1 MRKASENGSISEA
14 ILKDSIE
21 NYENSSTKKAAGSI
35 IKNGINNTA
44 CNHEA
49 VIKMSHMFSDEI
61 DSMDITDQKKS
72 GRCWIFAGMN
82 VLRYHIHKNLQ
93 IKNPD
98 FELSQAYIMFCDKLE
113 KSNYFLESV
122 ISTVKEPKN
131 SRIVMWLFANLI
143 QDGGQW
149 DMLVNVIKK
158 YGLLPKYAMP
168 ETFQSSNSQGMNA
181 ILCKKLR
188 KDGVILRRM
197 AEEGKAVPEIRV
209 EKEKMLSDIY
219 SMLCCF
225 LGEPPKTFNFEYR
238 DKDNKFHRDSA
249 ITPLQFFS
257 KYVGDE
263 FIDSYV
269 SIINAPTDDKPYGN
283 TYTVK
288 YLGNVV
294 GGKPVIYLNLESE
307 MLEKMACQ
315 QIKDGEPVW
324 FGSDVGKMS
333 DRELGIMDT
342 NLYHYEDILNT
353 ELDMSKADMLDYG
366 QSCLT
371 HAMMLLGVDLEDDKI
386 EKWKVENSW
395 GKDVGEKGFFV
406 MSNDWFKEYVCQV
419 VVNKKYLSKE
429 QLQALEKKPVELEP
443 WDPIGSLA

>member
-1 MRKASENGSISEA
+1 MGKTSENGSITEA
-14 ILKDSIE
+14 LLDNSAEI
-21 NYENSSTKKAAGSI
+21 YENGIARKTADSI

-44 CNHEA
+44 CSHEA
-49 VIKMSHMFSDEI
+49 VISMSHMFSDEI
-61 DSMDITDQKKS
+61 DPMDITDQKKS

-82 VLRYHIHKNLQ
+82 LLRYRIHENLQ

-98 FELSQAYIMFCDKLE
+98 FELSQTYIMFYDKFE

-122 ISTVKEPKN
+122 IDTAKEPKN
-131 SRIVMWLFANLI
+131 SRIVMWLFANLL

-149 DMLVNVIKK
+149 DMLVNIIQK
-158 YGLLPKYAMP
+158 YGILPKYAMP
-168 ETFQSSNSQGMNA
+168 ETFHSSNSADMNS

-188 KDGVILRRM
+188 KDGIILRRM
-197 AEEGKAVPEIRV
+197 AEEGKSIDEMRA
-209 EKEKMLSDIY
+209 EKEKMLAEIY
-219 SMLCCF
+219 GMLCCF
-225 LGEPPKTFNFEYR
+225 LGKPPKTFNFEYR
-238 DKDNKFHRDSA
+238 DRDNKFHRNSA
-249 ITPLQFFS
+249 ITPLKFFD
-257 KYVGDE
+257 KYIGDG

-269 SIINAPTDDKPYGN
+269 SIINAPTDDKPYDN

-294 GGKPVIYLNLESE
+294 GGKPVVYLNLGSE
-307 MLEKMACQ
+307 ALEQAACR

-324 FGSDVGKMS
+324 FGSDVGKMYN
-333 DRELGIMDT
+333 RELGIMDT
-342 NLYHYEDILNT
+342 NLYRYEDVLNMD
-353 ELDMSKADMLDYG
+353 LHMSKADMLDYG

-371 HAMMLLGVDLEDDKI
+371 HAMMLLGVDI
-386 EKWKVENSW
+386 ENGGIKKWKVENSW

-419 VVNKKYLSKE
+419 IINKKYLSKE
-429 QLQALEKKPVELEP
+429 QLSALEKEPLELEP